1 MLYCNISGCTI
12 KRCVI
17 THKIMSKDTV
27 KLFQRACAAL
37 QSEKATLSKTL
48 ANAQATVADAEK
60 RLAEIEAA
68 LGGAGSAPTK
78 RRGRK
83 PKKAAAKRRG
93 RPARKKAA
101 AKRRGRPARK
111 KATAKRGRPAKKKT
125 APKRKAAK
133 KKTARKAVKKAA
145 KKPTKKAAKKATKKA
160 ARKAPAR
167 KAKNKRS
174 LKDIVLN
181 VTKGKALT
189 AAQILEAA
197 KKAGHKFSG
206 KNPMNSLRVM
216 LYTNKKAFKQPSKG
230 KFTAA

>member
-1 MLYCNISGCTI
+1 
-12 KRCVI
+12 
-17 THKIMSKDTV
+17 MSKDTV

-68 LGGAGSAPTK
+68 LGGAGSTPVK

-93 RPARKKAA
+93 PKKAA
-101 AKRRGRPARK
+101 AKRRGRPAK

-145 KKPTKKAAKKATKKA
+145 KKATKKA
-160 ARKAPAR
+160 PAK

>member
-1 MLYCNISGCTI
+1 
-12 KRCVI
+12 
-17 THKIMSKDTV
+17 MSKDTV

-48 ANAQATVADAEK
+48 DNAQATVADAEK

-68 LGGAGSAPTK
+68 LGGAGSTPVKRRGRKPKKAAAKRRGRKPKKAAAK

-93 RPARKKAA
+93 RPA
-101 AKRRGRPARK
+101 K

-133 KKTARKAVKKAA
+133 KKKTARKAVKKAA
-145 KKPTKKAAKKATKKA
+145 KKPAKKAPKKAAKKATKKA
-160 ARKAPAR
+160 AKKAPAR

-174 LKDIVLN
+174 LKDIVLK

-189 AAQILEAA
+189 AAQILEVV

-206 KNPMNSLRVM
+206 KKPINGLRVM
-216 LYTNKKAFKQPSKG
+216 LYTNKKAFKNNKG